1 MGFKKIISK
10 GGVEF
15 IAVFLG
21 IALSL
26 WVDDWREE
34 KEIMARLQ
42 DDYKKIHSEVKN
54 DIINLDI
61 IIKSNQ
67 KHINTEKYL
76 LSVINKEKQFEFYRV
91 IRSIDSLDSPT
102 FFGNKS
108 AYSSSLTSG
117 RINISKKPHII
128 SEISLLYEHFY
139 KRLTLNGDILD
150 QRISDFNRL
159 YSINFF
165 KPIYNQTG
173 VDTTKLKNYF
183 FSDEFHNGLLIF
195 HDFRSTNY
203 ISRLK
208 QTMDQIKKVDNL
220 LDTFLI
226 NKQ

>member
-1 MGFKKIISK
+1 MGLRKIISK

-15 IAVFLG
+15 VAVFLG

-34 KEIMARLQ
+34 KEIIARLQ
-42 DDYKKIHSEVKN
+42 DDYKKIHSEIKK
-54 DIINLDI
+54 DIVNLDNI
-61 IIKSNQ
+61 IRFNQ
-67 KHINTEKYL
+67 KHIKTEKYL
-76 LSVINKEKQFEFYRV
+76 LSVINKEKEFNFNKI

-102 FFGNKS
+102 FFGNQS

-117 RINISKKPHII
+117 RINISKKPIII

-150 QRISDFNRL
+150 ERISDFNRI

-165 KPIYNQTG
+165 KPIYKQTG
-173 VDTTKLKNYF
+173 VDTVRLKNYF

-203 ISRLK
+203 ISRLN
-208 QTMDQIKKVDNL
+208 QTMDQIKKVDSLLDNL
-220 LDTFLI
+220 LI
-226 NKQ
+226 NI

>member
-1 MGFKKIISK
+1 MGLRKIISK

-15 IAVFLG
+15 VAVFLG

-34 KEIMARLQ
+34 KEIMTRLQ
-42 DDYKKIHSEVKN
+42 DDYKKIHSEIKS
-54 DIINLDI
+54 DIINLDE

-76 LSVINKEKQFEFYRV
+76 LSVINQEKQFDFDRV

-117 RINISKKPHII
+117 RINISKKPQII

-159 YSINFF
+159 YSIKFF

-173 VDTTKLKNYF
+173 IDTFNLKNYF

-203 ISRLK
+203 ISRLN
-208 QTMDQIKKVDNL
+208 QTMNQIKKVDNL
-220 LDTFLI
+220 LDNLLL
-226 NKQ
+226 NN